1 MAPVV
6 LAALL
11 MTGAIVCVDGH
22 GYLAVPKSRNLVAN
36 GKGLEYCPHCLNS
49 GSAANVK
56 AYDVLGGVW
65 DRNYPETEQSLVR
78 HGLCGDNPGETKYM
92 LGGSIYGSP
101 AGGNVQATYTSGQSI
116 DINVIITAHHMGW
129 WQVYLCDK
137 GDALTQDCLNKRML
151 LRDPND
157 PSISPLD
164 ARFPGRYYMVPTCYG
179 AAAMN
184 QTARY
189 KLPAGLTCT
198 NCVLQWYWVTAN
210 TCHGGGYTGVTF
222 PAAGGSCGG
231 DGGASGW
238 LPRANSAC
246 VDNPSLYP
254 EEFWNCADVR
264 IVAASGPTP
273 PPTSTSAPAPTT
285 SAPAPTTSAP
295 APTTSAP
302 APTTRAPAPTSTSAP
317 PTSTSAP
324 PTPLATTLSPTATA
338 SPTTRQPTPTP
349 APTTTATTGKP
360 TPAGGACSALW
371 GQCGGQAWAGATC
384 CTEGAKCV
392 GSSVYYSQCVV
403 DTTATCLQSWAD
415 CTKAGSRCCAGSAC
429 VSVNNFY
436 KLCQPL

>member
-11 MTGAIVCVDGH
+11 MAGALVCVDGH
-22 GYLAVPKSRNLVAN
+22 GYLAVPKSRNLVAQAR
-36 GKGLEYCPHCLNS
+36 GLNYCPHCLNA
-49 GSAANVK
+49 GSAGNVK
-56 AYDVLGGVW
+56 AHDVLGGVW
-65 DRNYPETEQSLVR
+65 DRNYPETAQSTVR
-78 HGLCGDNPGETKYM
+78 HGLCGDPAGSTDHM

-101 AGGNVQATYTSGQSI
+101 VGGDVQATYTSGQSI

-157 PSISPLD
+157 PSISPVD
-164 ARFPGRYYMVPTCYG
+164 ASFPGRYYMVPTCYG

-222 PAAGGSCGG
+222 PAASGSCAG
-231 DGGASGW
+231 DAW

-246 VDNPSLYP
+246 VDNPSMYP

-264 IVAASGPTP
+264 IVAAAG
-273 PPTSTSAPAPTT
+273 PTSTPTST
-285 SAPAPTTSAP
+285 P
-295 APTTSAP
+295 
-302 APTTRAPAPTSTSAP
+302 PTSTSAP

-338 SPTTRQPTPTP
+338 SPTTRQPTP
-349 APTTTATTGKP
+349 APTAKATTGQP

-392 GSSVYYSQCVV
+392 AQGAYYSQCQV
-403 DTTATCLQSWAD
+403 DTTATCVQPWAE
-415 CTKAGSRCCAGSAC
+415 CTKAGSRCCAASAC
-429 VSVNNFY
+429 VSISNVY
-436 KLCQPL
+436 KQCKPL